1 MAYLYLDF
9 HYSLENNRLI
19 EVDIEIETT
28 NYFDPSIDTFNIN
41 QNGYTPMKGDKLYFL
56 PGVNIPRIK
65 LKDLATKFGIR
76 TVRDV
81 SEANVIFGSS
91 KTKDKMTGYTWK
103 YKIPT
108 TIVQL
113 FFETYKNDMDDYQ
126 YSKLENALEF
136 YTEEYILTDW
146 STARNFTD
154 NDLPQWNSY
163 SQQPQFLSFNSSRNT
178 SSEHVHE
185 VNKEYIHLYDLI
197 KGREIIDES
206 CLLDQLNGDDA
217 VIIDADMFTQLST
230 MFNSSD
236 DDNHILAMEI
246 MANSKYKE
254 SLLYIEMLFKDHSY
268 MIGQSNTKNHVNFK
282 SLLSYLNKSNR
293 YIETSLDDIMESL
306 ISKNVL
312 SSDKIDVLL
321 NAYGHELGNRGD
333 STFFKVK
340 SVTINEDTLDILNED
355 YNYKLIKD
363 YIPSIVNNFEEEQI
377 NEDTEDVLTEENVI
391 EDTEDL
397 LVQEI
402 ELEEE
407 EDYDNLKLK
416 TETKKVTNDTDIDW
430 F

>member
-9 HYSLENNRLI
+9 DYSVENNRLT
-19 EVDIEIETT
+19 EVDVKIETT

-81 SEANVIFGSS
+81 SEATILFGSS

-108 TIVQL
+108 TLVQL

-126 YSKLENALEF
+126 FSKIENALEF

-163 SQQPQFLSFNSSRNT
+163 SAQPQYVDYHSKSRS

-217 VIIDADMFTQLST
+217 VIIDADMFTQLTT

-254 SLLYIEMLFKDHSY
+254 SLLYIEMIFKNHAY
-268 MIGQSNTKNHVNFK
+268 TIGQSSSKNHVNFK
-282 SLLSYLNKSNR
+282 SLLSYLNKNNR
-293 YIETSLDDIMESL
+293 YIDTSLDDIMDSL
-306 ISKNVL
+306 ISKKVL
-312 SSDKIDVLL
+312 TKDKVDILL
-321 NAYGHELGNRGD
+321 ENYSEEIKNRGD
-333 STFFKVK
+333 STYFKVQ
-340 SVTINEDTLDILNED
+340 TITVNEDTLSLLNEN
-355 YNYKLIKD
+355 YNYKVIED
-363 YIPSIVNNFEEEQI
+363 YEPSIVENLEEEKLD
-377 NEDTEDVLTEENVI
+377 EVI
-391 EDTEDL
+391 EDEL
-397 LVQEI
+397 INEIVNEPIEI
-402 ELEEE
+402 EIIIQDDEIKEEAAVQTE
-407 EDYDNLKLK
+407 SK
-416 TETKKVTNDTDIDW
+416 TTANDTDIDW

>member
-1 MAYLYLDF
+1 
-9 HYSLENNRLI
+9 
-19 EVDIEIETT
+19 
-28 NYFDPSIDTFNIN
+28 
-41 QNGYTPMKGDKLYFL
+41 MKGDKLYFL

-108 TIVQL
+108 TLVQL

-126 YSKLENALEF
+126 FSKIDNALEF

-154 NDLPQWNSY
+154 TDCPQFNSY
-163 SQQPQFLSFNSSRNT
+163 SLQPVYLDYVNNKRT
-178 SSEHVHE
+178 SSEYVYD
-185 VNKEYIHLYDLI
+185 VATEYISIFNSL

-246 MANSKYKE
+246 LANSKYKE
-254 SLLYIEMLFKDHSY
+254 SLLYIEMLFKNHSY
-268 MIGQSNTKNHVNFK
+268 SIGNCHTKNHVNFK
-282 SLLSYLNKSNR
+282 SLLSYLGKANR
-293 YIETSLDDIMESL
+293 YIDTSLDNIMESL
-306 ISKNVL
+306 ISKKVL
-312 SSDKIDVLL
+312 TKDKIDILL
-321 NAYGHELGNRGD
+321 ENYGHEINNRGD
-333 STFFKVK
+333 STYFKVQ
-340 SVTINEDTLDILNED
+340 TITVNEDTLSLLNEN
-355 YNYKLIKD
+355 YNYKVIED
-363 YIPSIVNNFEEEQI
+363 YEPSIVNN
-377 NEDTEDVLTEENVI
+377 
-391 EDTEDL
+391 
-397 LVQEI
+397 
-402 ELEEE
+402 LEEE
-407 EDYDNLKLK
+407 ELDEVIEDELINEIVNEPIEIEIIIEEEKELQVLTESK
-416 TETKKVTNDTDIDW
+416 TENNESTDIDW

>member
-9 HYSLENNRLI
+9 DYSVENNRLTEI
-19 EVDIEIETT
+19 DIKIETT

-163 SQQPQFLSFNSSRNT
+163 SQQPQFLSFDESRNT

-185 VNKEYIHLYDLI
+185 VNKDYIHLYDLI
-197 KGREIIDES
+197 KNKEIIDES

-254 SLLYIEMLFKDHSY
+254 SLLYIEMIFKNHAY
-268 MIGQSNTKNHVNFK
+268 TIGQSNTKNHVNFK
-282 SLLSYLNKSNR
+282 SLLSYLGKNNR
-293 YIETSLDDIMESL
+293 YIDTSLDDIMDSL
-306 ISKNVL
+306 ISKKVL
-312 SSDKIDVLL
+312 TKDKVDILL
-321 NAYGHELGNRGD
+321 ENYGEEIKNRGD
-333 STFFKVK
+333 SIYFKVQ
-340 SVTINEDTLDILNED
+340 TITVNEDTLSLLNEN
-355 YNYKLIKD
+355 YNYKVIED
-363 YIPSIVNNFEEEQI
+363 YEPSIVNNLEEEKLDEVIEDQLI
-377 NEDTEDVLTEENVI
+377 NEIVNEPIEIEIIIEEEKELEVLTES
-391 EDTEDL
+391 
-397 LVQEI
+397 
-402 ELEEE
+402 
-407 EDYDNLKLK
+407 K
-416 TETKKVTNDTDIDW
+416 TGSNESTDIDW

>member
-9 HYSLENNRLI
+9 DYSVENNKLT
-19 EVDIEIETT
+19 EVELTIETT
-28 NYFDPSIDTFNIN
+28 NYFDVNSDDITITN
-41 QNGYTPMKGDKLYFL
+41 NGYTPMKGDKLYFL

-81 SEANVIFGSS
+81 SEATILFGSS

-108 TIVQL
+108 TLVQL

-146 STARNFTD
+146 STARTFTD

-163 SQQPQFLSFNSSRNT
+163 SIQPQYTDYHSKSRS

-206 CLLDQLNGDDA
+206 CLLDQLNGDDT
-217 VIIDADMFTQLST
+217 VIIDADMFTQLTT

-254 SLLYIEMLFKDHSY
+254 SLLYIEMIFKNHAY
-268 MIGQSNTKNHVNFK
+268 TIGQSSSKNHVNFK
-282 SLLSYLNKSNR
+282 SLLSYLNKNNR
-293 YIETSLDDIMESL
+293 YIDTSLDDIMESL
-306 ISKNVL
+306 ISKKVL
-312 SSDKIDVLL
+312 TKDKVDILL
-321 NAYGHELGNRGD
+321 ENYSEEIKNRGD
-333 STFFKVK
+333 STYFKVQ
-340 SVTINEDTLDILNED
+340 TITVNEDTLSLLNEN
-355 YNYKLIKD
+355 YNYKVIKD
-363 YIPSIVNNFEEEQI
+363 YEPSIV
-377 NEDTEDVLTEENVI
+377 EN
-391 EDTEDL
+391 
-397 LVQEI
+397 
-402 ELEEE
+402 LEEE
-407 EDYDNLKLK
+407 ELDEVIEDELINEIVNEPIEIEIIIEEEKELEVLTESK
-416 TETKKVTNDTDIDW
+416 TEINESTDIDW

>member
-9 HYSLENNRLI
+9 DYSVENNRLT
-19 EVDIEIETT
+19 EVDIKIETT

-108 TIVQL
+108 TLVQL

-126 YSKLENALEF
+126 FSKIENALEF

-185 VNKEYIHLYDLI
+185 VNKDYIHLYDLI
-197 KGREIIDES
+197 KGKEIIDES

-217 VIIDADMFTQLST
+217 VIIDADMFTQLTT

-246 MANSKYKE
+246 LANSKYKE
-254 SLLYIEMLFKDHSY
+254 SLLYIEMLFKNHSY
-268 MIGQSNTKNHVNFK
+268 TIGQSNTKNHVNFK
-282 SLLSYLNKSNR
+282 SLLSYLGKNNR
-293 YIETSLDDIMESL
+293 YIDTNLDDIMESL
-306 ISKNVL
+306 ISKKVL
-312 SSDKIDVLL
+312 TKDKIDILL
-321 NAYGHELGNRGD
+321 ENYGHEINNRGD
-333 STFFKVK
+333 STYFKVQ
-340 SVTINEDTLDILNED
+340 TITVNEDTLSLLNEN
-355 YNYKLIKD
+355 YNYKVIED
-363 YIPSIVNNFEEEQI
+363 YEPSIV
-377 NEDTEDVLTEENVI
+377 EN
-391 EDTEDL
+391 
-397 LVQEI
+397 
-402 ELEEE
+402 LEEE
-407 EDYDNLKLK
+407 ELDEVIEDELINEIVNESIEIEIIIEKEKELEILTESK
-416 TETKKVTNDTDIDW
+416 TEINESTDIDW

>member
-9 HYSLENNRLI
+9 DYSVENNRLTEI
-19 EVDIEIETT
+19 DVKIETT

-91 KTKDKMTGYTWK
+91 KTKDKITGYSWK

-126 YSKLENALEF
+126 FSKIETALEF

-163 SQQPQFLSFNSSRNT
+163 SQQPQFLSFNASRNT

-185 VNKEYIHLYDLI
+185 INKDYIHLYELI

-217 VIIDADMFTQLST
+217 VIIDADMFTQLTT

-246 MANSKYKE
+246 LANSKYKE
-254 SLLYIEMLFKDHSY
+254 SLLYIEMIFKNHSY
-268 MIGQSNTKNHVNFK
+268 AIGNCHTKNHVNFK
-282 SLLSYLNKSNR
+282 SLLSYLGKSNR
-293 YIETSLDDIMESL
+293 YIDTSLDDIMESL
-306 ISKNVL
+306 ISKKVL
-312 SSDKIDVLL
+312 TKDKVDILL
-321 NAYGHELGNRGD
+321 ENYGHEINNRGD
-333 STFFKVK
+333 STYFKVQ
-340 SVTINEDTLDILNED
+340 TITVNEDTLSLLNEN
-355 YNYKLIKD
+355 YNYKVIKD
-363 YIPSIVNNFEEEQI
+363 YEPSIV
-377 NEDTEDVLTEENVI
+377 EN
-391 EDTEDL
+391 
-397 LVQEI
+397 
-402 ELEEE
+402 LEEE
-407 EDYDNLKLK
+407 ELDEVIEDELITEIVNEPIEIEIIIEEEKELLILTESK
-416 TETKKVTNDTDIDW
+416 TESNESTDIDW

>member
-146 STARNFTD
+146 STARTFTD

-163 SQQPQFLSFNSSRNT
+163 SQQPQFLSFNESRNT

-185 VNKEYIHLYDLI
+185 VNKDYIHLYDLI
-197 KGREIIDES
+197 KGKEIIDES

-254 SLLYIEMLFKDHSY
+254 SLLYIEMIFKNHAY
-268 MIGQSNTKNHVNFK
+268 TIGQSNTKNHVNFK
-282 SLLSYLNKSNR
+282 SLLSYLNKNNR
-293 YIETSLDDIMESL
+293 YIDTSLDDIMDSL
-306 ISKNVL
+306 ISKKVL
-312 SSDKIDVLL
+312 TKDKVDILL
-321 NAYGHELGNRGD
+321 ENYGEEIKNRGD
-333 STFFKVK
+333 STYFKVQ
-340 SVTINEDTLDILNED
+340 TITVNEDTLSLLNEN
-355 YNYKLIKD
+355 YNYKVIED
-363 YIPSIVNNFEEEQI
+363 YEPSIVNN
-377 NEDTEDVLTEENVI
+377 
-391 EDTEDL
+391 
-397 LVQEI
+397 
-402 ELEEE
+402 LEEE
-407 EDYDNLKLK
+407 ELDEVIEDQLINEIVNEPIEIEIIIEEEKELEVLTESK
-416 TETKKVTNDTDIDW
+416 TETNESTDIDW

>member
-9 HYSLENNRLI
+9 DYSIENNRLT
-19 EVDIEIETT
+19 EVDIKIETT

-113 FFETYKNDMDDYQ
+113 FFETYKNDLDTYQ

-136 YTEEYILTDW
+136 YEEESILCDW
-146 STARNFTD
+146 STARTFTD

-185 VNKEYIHLYDLI
+185 VNKDYIHLYDLI
-197 KGREIIDES
+197 KGKEIIDES

-217 VIIDADMFTQLST
+217 VIIDADMFTQLTT

-246 MANSKYKE
+246 LANSKYKE
-254 SLLYIEMLFKDHSY
+254 SLLYIEMLFKNHSY
-268 MIGQSNTKNHVNFK
+268 SIGNCHTKNHVNFK
-282 SLLSYLNKSNR
+282 SLLSYLGKANR
-293 YIETSLDDIMESL
+293 YIDTNLDNIMESL
-306 ISKNVL
+306 ISKKVL
-312 SSDKIDVLL
+312 TKDKVDILL
-321 NAYGHELGNRGD
+321 ENYGHEINSRGD
-333 STFFKVK
+333 SIYFKVQ
-340 SVTINEDTLDILNED
+340 TITVNEDTLSLLNEN
-355 YNYKLIKD
+355 YNYKVIED
-363 YIPSIVNNFEEEQI
+363 YEPSIVNN
-377 NEDTEDVLTEENVI
+377 
-391 EDTEDL
+391 
-397 LVQEI
+397 
-402 ELEEE
+402 LEEE
-407 EDYDNLKLK
+407 ELDEVIEDELINEIVNESIEIEIIIEKEKELEILTESK
-416 TETKKVTNDTDIDW
+416 TEINESTDIDW

>member
-146 STARNFTD
+146 STARTFTD

-163 SQQPQFLSFNSSRNT
+163 SQQPQFLSFNESRNT

-185 VNKEYIHLYDLI
+185 VNKDYIHLYDLI
-197 KGREIIDES
+197 KGKEIIDES

-254 SLLYIEMLFKDHSY
+254 SLLYIEMIFKNHSY
-268 MIGQSNTKNHVNFK
+268 SIGNCHTKNHVNFK
-282 SLLSYLNKSNR
+282 SLLSYLGKSNR
-293 YIETSLDDIMESL
+293 YIDTSLDDIMESL
-306 ISKNVL
+306 ISKKVL
-312 SSDKIDVLL
+312 TKDKIDILL
-321 NAYGHELGNRGD
+321 ENYGHEINNRGD
-333 STFFKVK
+333 STYFKVQ
-340 SVTINEDTLDILNED
+340 TITVNEDTLSLLNEN
-355 YNYKLIKD
+355 YNYKVIED
-363 YIPSIVNNFEEEQI
+363 YEPSIVNNLEEEKLDEVIEDELI
-377 NEDTEDVLTEENVI
+377 NEIVNEPIEIEIIIEEEKELEVLTES
-391 EDTEDL
+391 
-397 LVQEI
+397 
-402 ELEEE
+402 
-407 EDYDNLKLK
+407 K
-416 TETKKVTNDTDIDW
+416 TGSNESTDIDW

>member
-9 HYSLENNRLI
+9 DYSVENNRLT
-19 EVDIEIETT
+19 EVDIKIETT

-108 TIVQL
+108 TLVQL

-126 YSKLENALEF
+126 FSKIDNALEF

-163 SQQPQFLSFNSSRNT
+163 SAQPQYVDYHSKSRS

-185 VNKEYIHLYDLI
+185 VNKEYIHLYELI

-230 MFNSSD
+230 MFSSSD

-246 MANSKYKE
+246 LANSKYKE
-254 SLLYIEMLFKDHSY
+254 SLLYIEMLFKNHSY
-268 MIGQSNTKNHVNFK
+268 SIGNCHTKNHVNFK
-282 SLLSYLNKSNR
+282 SLLSYLGKSNR
-293 YIETSLDDIMESL
+293 YIDTSLDNIMESL
-306 ISKNVL
+306 ISKKVL
-312 SSDKIDVLL
+312 TKDKIDILL
-321 NAYGHELGNRGD
+321 ENYGHEINNRGD
-333 STFFKVK
+333 STYFKVQ
-340 SVTINEDTLDILNED
+340 TITVNEDTLSLLNEN
-355 YNYKLIKD
+355 YNYKVIED
-363 YIPSIVNNFEEEQI
+363 YEPSIV
-377 NEDTEDVLTEENVI
+377 EN
-391 EDTEDL
+391 
-397 LVQEI
+397 
-402 ELEEE
+402 LEEE
-407 EDYDNLKLK
+407 ELDEVIEDELINEIVNEPIEIEIIIEEEKELQVLTESK
-416 TETKKVTNDTDIDW
+416 TENNESTDIDW

>member
-9 HYSLENNRLI
+9 DYSVENNRLT
-19 EVDIEIETT
+19 EVDIKIETT

-108 TIVQL
+108 TLVQL

-126 YSKLENALEF
+126 FSKIETALEF

-154 NDLPQWNSY
+154 TDCPQFNSY
-163 SQQPQFLSFNSSRNT
+163 SLQPVYLDYVNNKKSSSEYVYDVTTEYLSIFNSLQG
-178 SSEHVHE
+178 
-185 VNKEYIHLYDLI
+185 K
-197 KGREIIDES
+197 EIIDES
-206 CLLDQLNGDDA
+206 SLLDQLNGDDA
-217 VIIDADMFTQLST
+217 VIIDADMFTQLTT

-246 MANSKYKE
+246 LANSKYKE
-254 SLLYIEMLFKDHSY
+254 SLLYIEMIFKNHSY
-268 MIGQSNTKNHVNFK
+268 SIGNCHTKNHVNFK
-282 SLLSYLNKSNR
+282 SLLSYLGKSNR
-293 YIETSLDDIMESL
+293 YIDTSLDDIMESL
-306 ISKNVL
+306 ISKKVL
-312 SSDKIDVLL
+312 TKDKVDILL
-321 NAYGHELGNRGD
+321 ENYGQEIKNRGD
-333 STFFKVK
+333 STYFKVQ
-340 SVTINEDTLDILNED
+340 TITVNEDTLSLLNENYSYKVIED
-355 YNYKLIKD
+355 YE
-363 YIPSIVNNFEEEQI
+363 PSIVNN
-377 NEDTEDVLTEENVI
+377 
-391 EDTEDL
+391 
-397 LVQEI
+397 
-402 ELEEE
+402 LEEE
-407 EDYDNLKLK
+407 ELDEVIEDELINEIFNEPIEIEIIIEEEKELEVLTESK
-416 TETKKVTNDTDIDW
+416 TGSNESTDIDW

>member
-9 HYSLENNRLI
+9 DYSVENNRLT
-19 EVDIEIETT
+19 EVDIKIETT

-108 TIVQL
+108 TLVQL
-113 FFETYKNDMDDYQ
+113 FFETYKNDLDAYQ

-163 SQQPQFLSFNSSRNT
+163 SQQPQYTDYHSKSRA

-185 VNKEYIHLYDLI
+185 VNKDYIHLYDLI
-197 KGREIIDES
+197 KGKEIIDES

-246 MANSKYKE
+246 LANSKYKE
-254 SLLYIEMLFKDHSY
+254 SLLYIEMLFKNHSY
-268 MIGQSNTKNHVNFK
+268 SIGNCHTKNHVNFK
-282 SLLSYLNKSNR
+282 SLLSYLGKSNR
-293 YIETSLDDIMESL
+293 YIDTSLDNIMESL
-306 ISKNVL
+306 ISKKVL
-312 SSDKIDVLL
+312 TKDKIDILL
-321 NAYGHELGNRGD
+321 ENYGHEINNRGD
-333 STFFKVK
+333 STYFKVQ
-340 SVTINEDTLDILNED
+340 TITVNEDTLSLLNENYSYKVIED
-355 YNYKLIKD
+355 YE
-363 YIPSIVNNFEEEQI
+363 PSIVNNSEEEELDEVIEDELI
-377 NEDTEDVLTEENVI
+377 NEIVNEPIEIEIIIEEEKELQVLTES
-391 EDTEDL
+391 
-397 LVQEI
+397 
-402 ELEEE
+402 
-407 EDYDNLKLK
+407 K
-416 TETKKVTNDTDIDW
+416 TEINESTDIDW

>member
-9 HYSLENNRLI
+9 DYSVENNRLT
-19 EVDIEIETT
+19 EVDVKIETT

-81 SEANVIFGSS
+81 SEATILFGSS

-108 TIVQL
+108 TLVQL

-126 YSKLENALEF
+126 FSKIDNALEF

-163 SQQPQFLSFNSSRNT
+163 SAQPQYVDYHSKSRS

-185 VNKEYIHLYDLI
+185 VNKDYIHLYDLI
-197 KGREIIDES
+197 KGKEIIDES

-254 SLLYIEMLFKDHSY
+254 SLLYIEMIFKNHAY
-268 MIGQSNTKNHVNFK
+268 TIGQSSSKNHVNFK
-282 SLLSYLNKSNR
+282 SLLSYLNKNNR
-293 YIETSLDDIMESL
+293 YIDTSLDDIMDSL
-306 ISKNVL
+306 ISKKVL
-312 SSDKIDVLL
+312 TKDKVDILL
-321 NAYGHELGNRGD
+321 ENYSEEIKNRGD
-333 STFFKVK
+333 STYFKVQ
-340 SVTINEDTLDILNED
+340 TITVNEDTLSLLNEN
-355 YNYKLIKD
+355 YNYKVIED
-363 YIPSIVNNFEEEQI
+363 YEPSIVENLEEEKLDEVIEDELI
-377 NEDTEDVLTEENVI
+377 NEIVNEPIEIEIIIEEEKELQVLTES
-391 EDTEDL
+391 
-397 LVQEI
+397 
-402 ELEEE
+402 
-407 EDYDNLKLK
+407 K
-416 TETKKVTNDTDIDW
+416 TENNESTDIDW

>member
-9 HYSLENNRLI
+9 DYSVENNRLT
-19 EVDIEIETT
+19 EVDIKIETT

-81 SEANVIFGSS
+81 SEATILFGSS

-108 TIVQL
+108 TLVQL

-126 YSKLENALEF
+126 FSKIDNALEF

-163 SQQPQFLSFNSSRNT
+163 SQQPQYTDYHSKSRA

-185 VNKEYIHLYDLI
+185 VNKDYIHLYDLI
-197 KGREIIDES
+197 KGKEIIDES

-217 VIIDADMFTQLST
+217 VIIDADMFTQLTT

-246 MANSKYKE
+246 LANSKYKE
-254 SLLYIEMLFKDHSY
+254 SLLYIEMLFKNHSY
-268 MIGQSNTKNHVNFK
+268 SIGNCHTKNHVNFK
-282 SLLSYLNKSNR
+282 SLLSYLGKSNR
-293 YIETSLDDIMESL
+293 YIDTSLDNIMESL
-306 ISKNVL
+306 ISKKVL
-312 SSDKIDVLL
+312 TKDKIDILL
-321 NAYGHELGNRGD
+321 ENYGHEINNRGD
-333 STFFKVK
+333 STYFKVQ
-340 SVTINEDTLDILNED
+340 TITVNEDTLSLLNEN
-355 YNYKLIKD
+355 YNYK
-363 YIPSIVNNFEEEQI
+363 
-377 NEDTEDVLTEENVI
+377 VI
-391 EDTEDL
+391 EDYEPL
-397 LVQEI
+397 IVEN
-402 ELEEE
+402 LEEE
-407 EDYDNLKLK
+407 ELDEVIEDELINEIVNEPIEIEIIIEEEKELQVLTESK
-416 TETKKVTNDTDIDW
+416 TENNESTDIDW

>member
-9 HYSLENNRLI
+9 DYSVENNRLT
-19 EVDIEIETT
+19 EVDIKIETT

-108 TIVQL
+108 TLVQL

-126 YSKLENALEF
+126 FSKIDNALEF

-163 SQQPQFLSFNSSRNT
+163 SQQPQYTDYHSKSRA

-185 VNKEYIHLYDLI
+185 VNKDYIHLYDLI
-197 KGREIIDES
+197 KGKEIIDES

-217 VIIDADMFTQLST
+217 VIIDADMFTQLTT

-254 SLLYIEMLFKDHSY
+254 SLLYIEMIFKNHSY
-268 MIGQSNTKNHVNFK
+268 SIGNCHTKNHVNFK
-282 SLLSYLNKSNR
+282 SLLSYLGKSNR
-293 YIETSLDDIMESL
+293 YIDTSLDDIMESL
-306 ISKNVL
+306 ISKKVL
-312 SSDKIDVLL
+312 TKDKVDILL
-321 NAYGHELGNRGD
+321 ENYGHEINNRGD
-333 STFFKVK
+333 STYFKVQ
-340 SVTINEDTLDILNED
+340 TITVNEDTLSLLNEN
-355 YNYKLIKD
+355 YNYKVIED
-363 YIPSIVNNFEEEQI
+363 YEPSIVNN
-377 NEDTEDVLTEENVI
+377 
-391 EDTEDL
+391 
-397 LVQEI
+397 
-402 ELEEE
+402 LEEE
-407 EDYDNLKLK
+407 ELDEVIEDELINEIVNEPIEIEIIIEEEKELQVLTESK
-416 TETKKVTNDTDIDW
+416 TGSNESTDIDW

>member
-9 HYSLENNRLI
+9 DYSVENNKLT
-19 EVDIEIETT
+19 EVDVKIETT

-91 KTKDKMTGYTWK
+91 KTKDKITGYSWK

-126 YSKLENALEF
+126 FSKIENALEF

-163 SQQPQFLSFNSSRNT
+163 SQQPQFLSFNASRNT

-185 VNKEYIHLYDLI
+185 INKDYIHLYQLI
-197 KGREIIDES
+197 KDREIIDES

-217 VIIDADMFTQLST
+217 VIIDADMFTQLTT

-246 MANSKYKE
+246 LANSKYKE
-254 SLLYIEMLFKDHSY
+254 SLLYIEMIFKNHAYS
-268 MIGQSNTKNHVNFK
+268 IGNCHTKNHVNFK
-282 SLLSYLNKSNR
+282 SLLSYLGKSNR
-293 YIETSLDDIMESL
+293 YIDTSLDDIMESL
-306 ISKNVL
+306 ISKKVL
-312 SSDKIDVLL
+312 TKDKVDILL
-321 NAYGHELGNRGD
+321 ENYGHEINNRGD
-333 STFFKVK
+333 STYFKVQ
-340 SVTINEDTLDILNED
+340 TITVNEDTLSLLNEN
-355 YNYKLIKD
+355 YNYKVIKD
-363 YIPSIVNNFEEEQI
+363 YEPSIV
-377 NEDTEDVLTEENVI
+377 EN
-391 EDTEDL
+391 
-397 LVQEI
+397 
-402 ELEEE
+402 LEEE
-407 EDYDNLKLK
+407 ELDEVIEDELITEIVNEPIEIEIIIEEEKELEILTESK
-416 TETKKVTNDTDIDW
+416 TESNESTDIDW

>member
-9 HYSLENNRLI
+9 DYSVENNRLT
-19 EVDIEIETT
+19 DIDIKIETT
-28 NYFDPSIDTFNIN
+28 NYFDPSVDTFNIN

-81 SEANVIFGSS
+81 SEATILFGSS

-108 TIVQL
+108 TLVQL

-126 YSKLENALEF
+126 FSKIDNALEF

-163 SQQPQFLSFNSSRNT
+163 SQQPQYTDYHSKSSRS

-185 VNKEYIHLYDLI
+185 VNKDYIHLYDLI
-197 KGREIIDES
+197 KGKEIIDES

-217 VIIDADMFTQLST
+217 VIIDADMFTQLTT

-254 SLLYIEMLFKDHSY
+254 SLLYIEMIFKNHSY
-268 MIGQSNTKNHVNFK
+268 TIGQSSSKNHVNFK
-282 SLLSYLNKSNR
+282 SLLSYLGKNNR
-293 YIETSLDDIMESL
+293 YIDTSLDDIMESL
-306 ISKNVL
+306 ISKKVL
-312 SSDKIDVLL
+312 TKDKVDILL
-321 NAYGHELGNRGD
+321 ENYAEEINNRGD
-333 STFFKVK
+333 STYFKVQ
-340 SVTINEDTLDILNED
+340 TITVNEDTLSLLNENYSYKVIED
-355 YNYKLIKD
+355 YE
-363 YIPSIVNNFEEEQI
+363 PSIVNN
-377 NEDTEDVLTEENVI
+377 
-391 EDTEDL
+391 
-397 LVQEI
+397 
-402 ELEEE
+402 LEEE
-407 EDYDNLKLK
+407 ELDEVIEDELINEIVNEPIEIEIIIEEEKELQVLTESK
-416 TETKKVTNDTDIDW
+416 TGSNESTDIDW

>member
-9 HYSLENNRLI
+9 DYSVENNRLT
-19 EVDIEIETT
+19 EVDIKIETT

-108 TIVQL
+108 TLVQL

-126 YSKLENALEF
+126 FSKIDNALEF

-163 SQQPQFLSFNSSRNT
+163 SAQPQYVDYHSKSRS

-185 VNKEYIHLYDLI
+185 VNKDYIHLYDLI
-197 KGREIIDES
+197 KGKEIIDES

-217 VIIDADMFTQLST
+217 VIIDADMFTQLTT

-246 MANSKYKE
+246 LANSKYKE
-254 SLLYIEMLFKDHSY
+254 SLLYIEMLFKNHSY
-268 MIGQSNTKNHVNFK
+268 SIGNCHTKNHVNFK
-282 SLLSYLNKSNR
+282 SLLSYLGKSNR
-293 YIETSLDDIMESL
+293 YIDTSLDDIMESL
-306 ISKNVL
+306 ISKKVL
-312 SSDKIDVLL
+312 TNDKVDILL
-321 NAYGHELGNRGD
+321 ENYGHEINNRGD
-333 STFFKVK
+333 STYFKVQ
-340 SVTINEDTLDILNED
+340 TITVNEDTLSLLNEN
-355 YNYKLIKD
+355 YNYKVIED
-363 YIPSIVNNFEEEQI
+363 YEPSIV
-377 NEDTEDVLTEENVI
+377 EN
-391 EDTEDL
+391 
-397 LVQEI
+397 
-402 ELEEE
+402 LEEE
-407 EDYDNLKLK
+407 ELDEVIEDELINEIVNEPIEIEIIIEEEKELQVLTESK
-416 TETKKVTNDTDIDW
+416 TEINESTDIDW

>member
-9 HYSLENNRLI
+9 DYSVENNRLTD
-19 EVDIEIETT
+19 VGLEIKPT
-28 NYFDPSIDTFNIN
+28 NYFDISNDDIIIN

-91 KTKDKMTGYTWK
+91 KTKDKITGYSWK

-108 TIVQL
+108 TLVRL
-113 FFETYKNDMDDYQ
+113 FFETYKNDLDEYQ
-126 YSKLENALEF
+126 YNKLENALEF
-136 YTEEYILTDW
+136 YTEEDILTDW
-146 STARNFTD
+146 STARTFTD

-163 SQQPQFLSFNSSRNT
+163 SQQPAYTDYHSKSRS

-185 VNKEYIHLYDLI
+185 VNKEYIHLYELI

-217 VIIDADMFTQLST
+217 VIIDADMFTQLTT

-246 MANSKYKE
+246 LANSKYKE
-254 SLLYIEMLFKDHSY
+254 SLLYIEMIFKNHSY
-268 MIGQSNTKNHVNFK
+268 AIGNCHTKNHVNFK
-282 SLLSYLNKSNR
+282 SLLSYLGKNNR
-293 YIETSLDDIMESL
+293 YIDTSLDDIMDSL
-306 ISKNVL
+306 ISKKVL
-312 SSDKIDVLL
+312 TKDKVDILL
-321 NAYGHELGNRGD
+321 ENYGHEINNRGD
-333 STFFKVK
+333 STYFKVQ
-340 SVTINEDTLDILNED
+340 TITVNEDTLSLLNEN
-355 YNYKLIKD
+355 YNYKVIED
-363 YIPSIVNNFEEEQI
+363 YEPSIVNN
-377 NEDTEDVLTEENVI
+377 
-391 EDTEDL
+391 
-397 LVQEI
+397 
-402 ELEEE
+402 LEEE
-407 EDYDNLKLK
+407 ELDEVIEDELITEIVNEPIEIEIIIQDDEIEEEIVVQTESK
-416 TETKKVTNDTDIDW
+416 TTTNDTDIDW

>member
-9 HYSLENNRLI
+9 DYSVENNRLT
-19 EVDIEIETT
+19 EVDIKIETT

-108 TIVQL
+108 TLVQL

-126 YSKLENALEF
+126 FSKIDNALEF

-185 VNKEYIHLYDLI
+185 VNKDYIHLYDLI
-197 KGREIIDES
+197 KGKEIIDES

-217 VIIDADMFTQLST
+217 VIIDADMFTQLTT

-254 SLLYIEMLFKDHSY
+254 SLLYIEMIFKNHAY
-268 MIGQSNTKNHVNFK
+268 TIGQSNTKNHVNFK
-282 SLLSYLNKSNR
+282 SLLSYLGKNNR
-293 YIETSLDDIMESL
+293 YIDTNLDDIMESL
-306 ISKNVL
+306 ISKKVL
-312 SSDKIDVLL
+312 TKDKVDILL
-321 NAYGHELGNRGD
+321 KNYSEEINNRGD
-333 STFFKVK
+333 STYFKVQ
-340 SVTINEDTLDILNED
+340 TITVNEDTLSLLNENYSYKVIED
-355 YNYKLIKD
+355 YE
-363 YIPSIVNNFEEEQI
+363 PSIVNN
-377 NEDTEDVLTEENVI
+377 
-391 EDTEDL
+391 
-397 LVQEI
+397 
-402 ELEEE
+402 LEEE
-407 EDYDNLKLK
+407 ELDEVIEDELINEIVNEPIEIEIIIEEEKELEVLTESK
-416 TETKKVTNDTDIDW
+416 TEINESTDIDW

>member
-9 HYSLENNRLI
+9 DYSVENNRLT
-19 EVDIEIETT
+19 EVDIKIETT

-108 TIVQL
+108 TLVQL

-126 YSKLENALEF
+126 FSKIDNALEF

-163 SQQPQFLSFNSSRNT
+163 SAQPQYVDYHSKSRS

-185 VNKEYIHLYDLI
+185 VNKDYIHLYDLI

-217 VIIDADMFTQLST
+217 VIIDADMFTQLTT

-254 SLLYIEMLFKDHSY
+254 SLLYIEMIFKNHSY
-268 MIGQSNTKNHVNFK
+268 SIGNCHTKNHVNFK
-282 SLLSYLNKSNR
+282 SLLSYLGKSNR
-293 YIETSLDDIMESL
+293 YIDTSLDDIMESL
-306 ISKNVL
+306 ISKKVL
-312 SSDKIDVLL
+312 TKDKVDILL
-321 NAYGHELGNRGD
+321 ENYGHEINNRGD
-333 STFFKVK
+333 STYFKVQ
-340 SVTINEDTLDILNED
+340 TITVNEDTLSLLNEN
-355 YNYKLIKD
+355 YNYKVIED
-363 YIPSIVNNFEEEQI
+363 YEPSIVNN
-377 NEDTEDVLTEENVI
+377 
-391 EDTEDL
+391 
-397 LVQEI
+397 
-402 ELEEE
+402 LEEE
-407 EDYDNLKLK
+407 ELDEVIEDQLINEIVNEPIEIEIIIEEEKELEVLTESK
-416 TETKKVTNDTDIDW
+416 TETNESTDIDW

>member
-9 HYSLENNRLI
+9 DYSIENNRLT
-19 EVDIEIETT
+19 EVDIKIETT

-126 YSKLENALEF
+126 FSKIDNALEF

-163 SQQPQFLSFNSSRNT
+163 SAQPQYVDYHSKSRS

-185 VNKEYIHLYDLI
+185 VNKDYIHLYDLI

-217 VIIDADMFTQLST
+217 VIIDADMFTQLTT

-254 SLLYIEMLFKDHSY
+254 SLLYIEMIFKNHAY
-268 MIGQSNTKNHVNFK
+268 TIGQSSSKNHVNFK
-282 SLLSYLNKSNR
+282 SLLSYLNKNNR
-293 YIETSLDDIMESL
+293 YIDTSLDDIMDSL
-306 ISKNVL
+306 ISKKVL
-312 SSDKIDVLL
+312 TKDKVDILL
-321 NAYGHELGNRGD
+321 ENYSEEIKNRGD
-333 STFFKVK
+333 STYFKVQ
-340 SVTINEDTLDILNED
+340 TITVNEDTLSLLNEN
-355 YNYKLIKD
+355 YNYKVIED
-363 YIPSIVNNFEEEQI
+363 YEPSIV
-377 NEDTEDVLTEENVI
+377 EN
-391 EDTEDL
+391 
-397 LVQEI
+397 
-402 ELEEE
+402 LEEE
-407 EDYDNLKLK
+407 ELDEVIEDELINEIVNEPIEIEIIIEEEKELQVLTESK
-416 TETKKVTNDTDIDW
+416 TEINESTDIDW

>member
-146 STARNFTD
+146 STARTFTD

-163 SQQPQFLSFNSSRNT
+163 SQQPQFLSFNESRNT

-185 VNKEYIHLYDLI
+185 VNKDYIHLYDLI
-197 KGREIIDES
+197 KGKEIIDES

-254 SLLYIEMLFKDHSY
+254 SLLYIEMIFKNHSY
-268 MIGQSNTKNHVNFK
+268 SIGNCHTKNHVNFK
-282 SLLSYLNKSNR
+282 SLLSYLGKSNR
-293 YIETSLDDIMESL
+293 YIDTSLDDIMDSL
-306 ISKNVL
+306 ISKKVL
-312 SSDKIDVLL
+312 TKDKVDILL
-321 NAYGHELGNRGD
+321 ENYGQEINNRGD
-333 STFFKVK
+333 STYFKVQ
-340 SVTINEDTLDILNED
+340 TITVNEDTLSLLNEN
-355 YNYKLIKD
+355 YNYKVIED
-363 YIPSIVNNFEEEQI
+363 YEPSIVNNLEEEKLDEVIEDQLI
-377 NEDTEDVLTEENVI
+377 NEIVNEPIEIEIIIEEEKELEVLTES
-391 EDTEDL
+391 
-397 LVQEI
+397 
-402 ELEEE
+402 
-407 EDYDNLKLK
+407 K
-416 TETKKVTNDTDIDW
+416 TGSNESTDIDW

>member
-9 HYSLENNRLI
+9 DYSVENNRLTEI
-19 EVDIEIETT
+19 DIKIETT

-108 TIVQL
+108 TLVQL

-126 YSKLENALEF
+126 FSKIDNALEF

-163 SQQPQFLSFNSSRNT
+163 SQQPQYTDYHSKSRA

-185 VNKEYIHLYDLI
+185 VNKDYIHLYDLI
-197 KGREIIDES
+197 KGKEIIDES

-254 SLLYIEMLFKDHSY
+254 SLLYIEMIFKNHAY
-268 MIGQSNTKNHVNFK
+268 TIGQSNTKNHVNFK
-282 SLLSYLNKSNR
+282 SLLSYLGKSNR
-293 YIETSLDDIMESL
+293 YIDTSLDDIMESL
-306 ISKNVL
+306 ISKKVL
-312 SSDKIDVLL
+312 TKDKVDILL
-321 NAYGHELGNRGD
+321 ENYGHEINNRGD
-333 STFFKVK
+333 STYFKVQ
-340 SVTINEDTLDILNED
+340 TITVNEDTLSLLNEN
-355 YNYKLIKD
+355 YNYKVIED
-363 YIPSIVNNFEEEQI
+363 YEPSIVNN
-377 NEDTEDVLTEENVI
+377 
-391 EDTEDL
+391 
-397 LVQEI
+397 
-402 ELEEE
+402 LEEE
-407 EDYDNLKLK
+407 ELDEVIEDELINEIVNEPIEIEIIIEEEKELEVLTESK
-416 TETKKVTNDTDIDW
+416 TETNESTDIDW

>member
-146 STARNFTD
+146 STARTFTD

-185 VNKEYIHLYDLI
+185 VNKDYIHLYDLI
-197 KGREIIDES
+197 KGKEIIDES

-217 VIIDADMFTQLST
+217 VIIDADMFTQLTT
-230 MFNSSD
+230 MFDSSD

-254 SLLYIEMLFKDHSY
+254 SLLYIEMIFKNHAY
-268 MIGQSNTKNHVNFK
+268 TIGQSNTKNHVNFK
-282 SLLSYLNKSNR
+282 SLLSYLGKNNR
-293 YIETSLDDIMESL
+293 YIDTSLDDIMDSL
-306 ISKNVL
+306 ISKKVL
-312 SSDKIDVLL
+312 TKDKVDILL
-321 NAYGHELGNRGD
+321 ENYGEEIKNRGD
-333 STFFKVK
+333 STYFKVQ
-340 SVTINEDTLDILNED
+340 TITVNEDTLSLLNEN
-355 YNYKLIKD
+355 YNYKVIED
-363 YIPSIVNNFEEEQI
+363 YEPSIVNNLEEEKLD
-377 NEDTEDVLTEENVI
+377 EVI
-391 EDTEDL
+391 EDEL
-397 LVQEI
+397 INEIVNEPIEI
-402 ELEEE
+402 EIIIEDDEIE
-407 EDYDNLKLK
+407 ED
-416 TETKKVTNDTDIDW
+416 
-430 F
+430 

>member
-9 HYSLENNRLI
+9 DYSVENNRLT
-19 EVDIEIETT
+19 EVDIKIETT

-108 TIVQL
+108 TLVQL

-126 YSKLENALEF
+126 FSKIENALEF

-163 SQQPQFLSFNSSRNT
+163 SAQPQYVDYHSKSRS

-185 VNKEYIHLYDLI
+185 VNKEYIHLYELI

-230 MFNSSD
+230 MFSSSD

-246 MANSKYKE
+246 LANSKYKE
-254 SLLYIEMLFKDHSY
+254 SLLYIEMLFKNHSY
-268 MIGQSNTKNHVNFK
+268 SIGNCHTKNHVNFK
-282 SLLSYLNKSNR
+282 SLLSYLGKSNR
-293 YIETSLDDIMESL
+293 YIDTSLDDIMESL
-306 ISKNVL
+306 ISKKVL
-312 SSDKIDVLL
+312 TKDKIDILL
-321 NAYGHELGNRGD
+321 ENYGHEINNRGD
-333 STFFKVK
+333 STYFKVQ
-340 SVTINEDTLDILNED
+340 TITVNEDTLSLLNEN
-355 YNYKLIKD
+355 YNYK
-363 YIPSIVNNFEEEQI
+363 
-377 NEDTEDVLTEENVI
+377 VI
-391 EDTEDL
+391 EDYEPL
-397 LVQEI
+397 IVKN
-402 ELEEE
+402 LEEE
-407 EDYDNLKLK
+407 KLDEVIEDELINEIVNEPIEIEIIIEEEKELEILTESK
-416 TETKKVTNDTDIDW
+416 TENNESTDIDW

>member
-9 HYSLENNRLI
+9 DYSVENNKLT
-19 EVDIEIETT
+19 EVEVKIETT

-41 QNGYTPMKGDKLYFL
+41 QNGYTPIKGDKLYFL

-81 SEANVIFGSS
+81 NEATILFGSS

-113 FFETYKNDMDDYQ
+113 FFETYKNDLDAYQ

-154 NDLPQWNSY
+154 TDCPQFNSY
-163 SQQPQFLSFNSSRNT
+163 SLQPAYLDYVNNKKSSSEYVYDVTTEYLSIFNSLQG
-178 SSEHVHE
+178 
-185 VNKEYIHLYDLI
+185 K
-197 KGREIIDES
+197 EIIDES
-206 CLLDQLNGDDA
+206 SLLDQLNGDDA
-217 VIIDADMFTQLST
+217 VIIDADMFTQLTT

-254 SLLYIEMLFKDHSY
+254 SLLYIEMIFKNHAYS
-268 MIGQSNTKNHVNFK
+268 IGNCHTKNHVNFK
-282 SLLSYLNKSNR
+282 SLLSYLGKSNR
-293 YIETSLDDIMESL
+293 YIDTSLDNIMESL
-306 ISKNVL
+306 ISKKVL
-312 SSDKIDVLL
+312 TKDKIDILL
-321 NAYGHELGNRGD
+321 ENYGHEINNRGD
-333 STFFKVK
+333 STYFKVQ
-340 SVTINEDTLDILNED
+340 TITVNEDTLSLLNEN
-355 YNYKLIKD
+355 YNYKVIED
-363 YIPSIVNNFEEEQI
+363 YEPSIVENLEEEKLDEVIEDELI
-377 NEDTEDVLTEENVI
+377 NEIVNEPIEIEIIIEEEKELQVLTES
-391 EDTEDL
+391 
-397 LVQEI
+397 
-402 ELEEE
+402 
-407 EDYDNLKLK
+407 K
-416 TETKKVTNDTDIDW
+416 TGNNESTDIDW

>member
-146 STARNFTD
+146 STARTFTD

-163 SQQPQFLSFNSSRNT
+163 SQQPQFLSFNESRNT

-185 VNKEYIHLYDLI
+185 VNKDYIHLYDLI
-197 KGREIIDES
+197 KGKEIIDES

-217 VIIDADMFTQLST
+217 VIIDADMFTQLTT
-230 MFNSSD
+230 MFDSSD

-254 SLLYIEMLFKDHSY
+254 SLLYIEMIFKNHAY
-268 MIGQSNTKNHVNFK
+268 TIGQSNTKNHVNFK
-282 SLLSYLNKSNR
+282 SLLSYLNKNNR
-293 YIETSLDDIMESL
+293 YIDTSLDDIMDSL
-306 ISKNVL
+306 ISKKVL
-312 SSDKIDVLL
+312 TKDKVDILL
-321 NAYGHELGNRGD
+321 ENYSEEIKNRGD
-333 STFFKVK
+333 STYFKVQ
-340 SVTINEDTLDILNED
+340 TITVNEDTLSLLNEN
-355 YNYKLIKD
+355 YNYKVIED
-363 YIPSIVNNFEEEQI
+363 YEPSIVNN
-377 NEDTEDVLTEENVI
+377 
-391 EDTEDL
+391 
-397 LVQEI
+397 
-402 ELEEE
+402 LEEE
-407 EDYDNLKLK
+407 ELDEVIEDQLINEIVNEPIEIEIIIEEEKELQVLTESK
-416 TETKKVTNDTDIDW
+416 TENNESTDIDW

>member
-9 HYSLENNRLI
+9 DYSVENNRLT
-19 EVDIEIETT
+19 EVDIKIETT

-108 TIVQL
+108 TLVQL

-126 YSKLENALEF
+126 FSKIDNALEF

-163 SQQPQFLSFNSSRNT
+163 SAQPQYVDYHSKSRS

-185 VNKEYIHLYDLI
+185 VNKDYIHLYDLI
-197 KGREIIDES
+197 KGKEIIDES

-254 SLLYIEMLFKDHSY
+254 SLLYIEMLFKNHSY
-268 MIGQSNTKNHVNFK
+268 SIGNCHTKNHVNFK
-282 SLLSYLNKSNR
+282 SLLSYLGKANR
-293 YIETSLDDIMESL
+293 YIDTSLDDIMESL
-306 ISKNVL
+306 ISKKVL
-312 SSDKIDVLL
+312 TKDKVDILL
-321 NAYGHELGNRGD
+321 ENYGHEINNRGD
-333 STFFKVK
+333 STYFKVQ
-340 SVTINEDTLDILNED
+340 TITVNEDTLSLLNEN
-355 YNYKLIKD
+355 YNYKVIEDYEPLIVENLEEEKLD
-363 YIPSIVNNFEEEQI
+363 EVIEDELINEIVNEPIEIEIIIEEEKELQ
-377 NEDTEDVLTEENVI
+377 VLTES
-391 EDTEDL
+391 
-397 LVQEI
+397 
-402 ELEEE
+402 
-407 EDYDNLKLK
+407 K
-416 TETKKVTNDTDIDW
+416 TEINESTDIDW

>member
-9 HYSLENNRLI
+9 DYSVENNRLT
-19 EVDIEIETT
+19 EVDIKIETT

-108 TIVQL
+108 TLVQL

-126 YSKLENALEF
+126 FSKIDNALEF

-163 SQQPQFLSFNSSRNT
+163 SQQPQYTDYHSKSRA

-185 VNKEYIHLYDLI
+185 VNKDYIHLYDLI
-197 KGREIIDES
+197 KGKEIIDES

-254 SLLYIEMLFKDHSY
+254 SLLYIEMIFKNHSY
-268 MIGQSNTKNHVNFK
+268 SIGNCHTKNHVNFK
-282 SLLSYLNKSNR
+282 SLLSYLGKANR
-293 YIETSLDDIMESL
+293 YIDTSLDDIMESL
-306 ISKNVL
+306 ISKKVL
-312 SSDKIDVLL
+312 TKDKVDILL
-321 NAYGHELGNRGD
+321 ENYGHEINNRGD
-333 STFFKVK
+333 STYFKVQ
-340 SVTINEDTLDILNED
+340 TITVNEDTLSLLNEN
-355 YNYKLIKD
+355 YNYKVIED
-363 YIPSIVNNFEEEQI
+363 YEPSIVNNLEEEKLDEVIEDELI
-377 NEDTEDVLTEENVI
+377 NEIVNEPIEIEIIIEEEKELQVLTES
-391 EDTEDL
+391 
-397 LVQEI
+397 
-402 ELEEE
+402 
-407 EDYDNLKLK
+407 K
-416 TETKKVTNDTDIDW
+416 TETNESTDIDW

>member
-9 HYSLENNRLI
+9 DYSVENNRLT
-19 EVDIEIETT
+19 EVDVKIETT

-108 TIVQL
+108 TLVQL

-126 YSKLENALEF
+126 FSKIDNALEF

-163 SQQPQFLSFNSSRNT
+163 SAQPQYVDYHSKSRS

-185 VNKEYIHLYDLI
+185 VNKEYIHLYELI

-246 MANSKYKE
+246 LANSKYKE
-254 SLLYIEMLFKDHSY
+254 SLLYIEMLFKNHSY
-268 MIGQSNTKNHVNFK
+268 SIGNCHTKNHVNFK
-282 SLLSYLNKSNR
+282 SLLSYLGKSNR
-293 YIETSLDDIMESL
+293 YIDTSLDNIMESL
-306 ISKNVL
+306 ISKKVL
-312 SSDKIDVLL
+312 TKDKIDILL
-321 NAYGHELGNRGD
+321 ENYGHEINNRGD
-333 STFFKVK
+333 STYFKVQ
-340 SVTINEDTLDILNED
+340 TITVNEDTLSLLNEN
-355 YNYKLIKD
+355 YNYK
-363 YIPSIVNNFEEEQI
+363 
-377 NEDTEDVLTEENVI
+377 VI
-391 EDTEDL
+391 EDYEPL
-397 LVQEI
+397 IVEN
-402 ELEEE
+402 LEEE
-407 EDYDNLKLK
+407 KLDEVIEDELINEIVNEPIEIEIIIEEEKELEILTESK
-416 TETKKVTNDTDIDW
+416 TENNESTDIDW

>member
-1 MAYLYLDF
+1 MGYLYLDF

-19 EVDIEIETT
+19 EVDIEIQTT

-91 KTKDKMTGYTWK
+91 KTKDKITGYSWK

-146 STARNFTD
+146 STARTFTD

-163 SQQPQFLSFNSSRNT
+163 SQQPQFLSFDESRNT

-185 VNKEYIHLYDLI
+185 VNKDYIHLYDLI
-197 KGREIIDES
+197 KGKEIIDES

-217 VIIDADMFTQLST
+217 VIIDTDMFTQLST

-254 SLLYIEMLFKDHSY
+254 SLLYIEMIFKNHAY
-268 MIGQSNTKNHVNFK
+268 TIGQSNTKNHVNFK
-282 SLLSYLNKSNR
+282 SLLSYLGKNNR
-293 YIETSLDDIMESL
+293 YIDTSLDDIMDSL
-306 ISKNVL
+306 ISKKVL
-312 SSDKIDVLL
+312 TKDKVDILL
-321 NAYGHELGNRGD
+321 ENYGEEIKNRGD
-333 STFFKVK
+333 STYFKVQ
-340 SVTINEDTLDILNED
+340 TITVNEDTLSLLNEN
-355 YNYKLIKD
+355 YNYKVIED
-363 YIPSIVNNFEEEQI
+363 YEPSIVNNLEEEQLDEVIEDQLI
-377 NEDTEDVLTEENVI
+377 NEIVNEPIEIEIIIEEEKELQVLTES
-391 EDTEDL
+391 
-397 LVQEI
+397 
-402 ELEEE
+402 
-407 EDYDNLKLK
+407 K
-416 TETKKVTNDTDIDW
+416 TENNESTDIDW